1 MLRFRSPLLFA
12 SVIIAIAS
20 CGSPDDERASDR
32 SPLEFRETVVA
43 GGADDFMLV
52 RHLFFR
58 GSNFG
63 IGKKLAEIAR
73 KRHESRPIRYPNTRA
88 TYEQIKYFKEYYP
101 MHIDRMRGVAALY
114 GKELSSNT
122 LNFAGLY
129 YGIPI
134 SNCSVVY
141 YPPAATADSA
151 GVMSRNFDFTTGTFY
166 GAEPRTGELPA
177 CARPYIIEMY
187 PDKGYASLVVC
198 CFDLLGGAC
207 DGINSEG
214 LTVALLAD
222 DDVAADL
229 GINATPGPR
238 AGFNEIQLVRFL
250 LDTCAD
256 VREAKLAL
264 RGAKLYYNFAPNHYI
279 IADRSG
285 RSFIWEN
292 SPSMNTGYVIE
303 GSEKPIV
310 TTNFLYHRYK
320 DLNKLPADI
329 AQRNYFVRYRAV
341 SDRIDRF
348 DAKFNDAFIRETS
361 RCISFA
367 HAAPPGTKAFART
380 LWHAMYYPDKR
391 RMEID
396 FYLGERK
403 PGRSGG
409 PPAQSKGASEHAGEV
424 RRSGYIA
431 FELKQ

>member
-1 MLRFRSPLLFA
+1 MLRFRSALLIA

-20 CGSPDDERASDR
+20 CGSPDGERPAASNGK
-32 SPLEFRETVVA
+32 PLEFRETVVA

-58 GSNFG
+58 GTNYD

-114 GKELSSNT
+114 GKKLRSRT

-134 SNCSVVY
+134 SGCSVVY
-141 YPPAATADSA
+141 YPPAATADSS
-151 GVMSRNFDFTTGTFY
+151 GVLSRNFDFTTGTFY

-229 GINATPGPR
+229 GINASPGPK

-279 IADRSG
+279 IADRYG

-361 RCISFA
+361 RCISFT
-367 HAAPPGTKAFART
+367 HEAPAGTKAFART
-380 LWHAMYYPDKR
+380 LWHAMYYPEER

-396 FYLGERK
+396 FYLGEK
-403 PGRSGG
+403 APGQSDGALERTGG
-409 PPAQSKGASEHAGEV
+409 GQV